1 MNSIDSVA
9 AQSAS
14 RTYIQNTE
22 NARTAGAVQPAG
34 KGHHHHSRGA
44 QAADSVTLS
53 DNAVS
58 LANARTQV
66 TNAPD
71 VRQEK
76 VNAIKQQISDGTYQV
91 SPSVLARKMLG
102 ASAANDLA

>member
-1 MNSIDSVA
+1 MNSIDNIA

-14 RTYIQNTE
+14 HSYIQNTE
-22 NARTAGAVQPAG
+22 NARSAGAVQPAG
-34 KGHHHHSRGA
+34 KGHQHHPRGA

-58 LANARTQV
+58 LANARNQV
-66 TNAPD
+66 ASAPD

-76 VNAIKQQISDGTYQV
+76 VSAIKQQISDGTYSV
-91 SPSVLARKMLG
+91 SPSVLARKMLDAST
-102 ASAANDLA
+102 ASA

>member
-1 MNSIDSVA
+1 MNSINNIA

-14 RTYIQNTE
+14 RTYIQNTDT
-22 NARTAGAVQPAG
+22 ARAAGAVQPAG
-34 KGHHHHSRGA
+34 KGHQHHARGA

-53 DNAVS
+53 DNALS
-58 LANARTQV
+58 LASAREQV

-76 VNAIKQQISDGTYQV
+76 VSAIKQQISDGTYHV
-91 SPSVLARKMLG
+91 SPSVLARKMLD
-102 ASAANDLA
+102 ASA